1 MLSRKTGLKIL
12 VVLLVMLLATPSA
25 FAAREAKLI
34 FNGREYKADIILKD
48 GVSYISSS
56 ALKRIPGLE
65 LGDDPIVPIRK
76 LFESQGGEVS
86 WDNNNWH
93 VIVSWREKSGD
104 FTADELVIKSSE
116 LLKEANSY
124 RMKAVN
130 EIGLDL
136 QGDEALKALMG
147 VPINMELVIEGVF
160 RNEPMSMHMK
170 QTMKMP
176 LEMLGVSPEEME
188 ASGLAEGIVTETV
201 WHDNVIYT
209 KNPDTGQW
217 IYQDLTGMEEMIGF
231 DSLIQMTPQQSIEM
245 MNEAGV
251 INVFGDD
258 AVIEGREYYTIK
270 NYIDA
275 ESYRSLVEQVLGN
288 INLGSF
294 MAAFAAQAGDGE
306 DVSAQLEQIFDIVL
320 NNIVFDYYID
330 TFINKETLLSDYM
343 KIDLNMV
350 IDVKQLIEAIAE
362 VTEMDE
368 EEKAAIPESPMV
380 FQINMKGDYQMY
392 DYGVELELPDLS
404 DAISQEEYM
413 QQIME
418 MMEEVEEAEA
428 LAE

>member
-1 MLSRKTGLKIL
+1 
-12 VVLLVMLLATPSA
+12 
-25 FAAREAKLI
+25 
-34 FNGREYKADIILKD
+34 
-48 GVSYISSS
+48 
-56 ALKRIPGLE
+56 
-65 LGDDPIVPIRK
+65 
-76 LFESQGGEVS
+76 
-86 WDNNNWH
+86 
-93 VIVSWREKSGD
+93 
-104 FTADELVIKSSE
+104 
-116 LLKEANSY
+116 
-124 RMKAVN
+124 
-130 EIGLDL
+130 
-136 QGDEALKALMG
+136 
-147 VPINMELVIEGVF
+147 
-160 RNEPMSMHMK
+160 
-170 QTMKMP
+170 
-176 LEMLGVSPEEME
+176 
-188 ASGLAEGIVTETV
+188 
-201 WHDNVIYT
+201 
-209 KNPDTGQW
+209 
-217 IYQDLTGMEEMIGF
+217 MEEMIGF

-418 MMEEVEEAEA
+418 MMEEIEEAEA